1 MKNTVLQK
9 FVSRKVNK
17 IINENTNFGDIID
30 ELVRV
35 ELTAKISSK
44 LRPNT
49 SLYIQNICIGKK
61 KILYSLWAN
70 RKFVHLTAVQIFR
83 LAELKE
89 RLSSEPEFDIH
100 DTYTTTNTLCNLE
113 NK

>member
-17 IINENTNFGDIID
+17 IIDQNANFGDIIQ
-30 ELVRV
+30 ELVKI
-35 ELTAKISSK
+35 ELTAKNSSR

-49 SLYIQNICIGKK
+49 SLYIQNLCIDKK
-61 KILYSLWAN
+61 KLLYSLWAN
-70 RKFVHLTAVQIFR
+70 KKFTHLTAVQIFR

-89 RLSSEPEFDIH
+89 KLSSKPEFDIH
-100 DTYTTTNTLCNLE
+100 DTYTTTNTSCNLE
-113 NK
+113 NI